1 MKKLFNILLSLTMI
15 SSFAPNWGGLINA
28 EESGTAAIQVGG
40 SVLGTNKNTGDA
52 ATVYFGGQTW
62 RVLDYNNTEN
72 KVIDM
77 GNTNNYMSLITSDIV
92 GTSSFN
98 KDKNAFNEAGG
109 TKEAYYSLIYR
120 LSDLDE
126 TIRGYQEIKDDQA
139 GLNFIEA
146 GVALERTFNDNSIV
160 GPAITSQNDKND
172 KYYYWAFSTAE
183 AQKIN
188 KNLLNVNNHS
198 FWLRTPICSL
208 TYYDNA
214 EKKGYYP
221 TEAADETNNPYKL
234 ARVFG
239 DSVITSSTNTKYGG
253 YYPYGTAGNTEYD
266 TDGVRF
272 GTVID
277 TDKILLATSVDAKNT
292 GDLGTFTKIGK
303 NTTNEWKLTVKNT
316 TSYSD
321 IQNFTA
327 SIEGSSTV
335 KAGEDLSISYDHTT
349 YANDQFVSAIITDE
363 DGNAL
368 YYGHVANPKNN
379 GEDKGTSSITI
390 PSELAAG
397 NYNVL
402 VFSET
407 IKEGTTTDY
416 SSSIVT
422 LNITVEEVTPT
433 PTPTSTPTST
443 PEVKKSTTKT
453 TSGWDD
459 GGPFTTDTCG
469 NVFDRWGNKIYEA
482 NGCNVGGYNL
492 VRTSVE
498 D

>member
-15 SSFAPNWGGLINA
+15 SSFVPNWGGLINA
-28 EESGTAAIQVGG
+28 EESGTASIQVGG
-40 SVLGTNKNTGDA
+40 SVLGTNKNSGDA

-98 KDKNAFNEAGG
+98 KDWNAFNEESGTGG

-120 LSDLDE
+120 LSDLDK

-160 GPAITSQNDKND
+160 GPAITSQNDKD
-172 KYYYWAFSTAE
+172 EKYYYWAFSTAE

-188 KNLLNVNNHS
+188 KSLLNVNNHS
-198 FWLRTPICSL
+198 FWLRTPICNL
-208 TYYDNA
+208 TYYDNT

-221 TEAADETNNPYKL
+221 TAAADETNNPYKL

-253 YYPYGTAGNTEYD
+253 YYPYGSEGKTEYD
-266 TDGVRF
+266 TDNVRF

-316 TSYSD
+316 NSNSD

-327 SIEGSSTV
+327 SLASSSTV

-349 YANDQFVSAIITDE
+349 YANDQYVSAIITDE

-368 YYGHVANPKNN
+368 YYGHVANPKNY
-379 GEDKGTSSITI
+379 GEDKGTSNITI

-397 NYNVL
+397 KYNVL

-407 IKEGTTTDY
+407 KKDGTTTDY
-416 SSSIVT
+416 ASSIVT
-422 LNITVEEVTPT
+422 LNITVESVTPT
-433 PTPTSTPTST
+433 PTPTPTPTATSET
-443 PEVKKSTTKT
+443 KKKSTG
-453 TSGWDD
+453 GWDD

>member
-1 MKKLFNILLSLTMI
+1 MKKLFNLLLSLTMI
-15 SSFAPNWGGLINA
+15 SSLAPNWGGLINA

-40 SVLGTNKNTGDA
+40 SVLATNKNTGDA

-92 GTSSFN
+92 GTSTFR
-98 KDKNAFNEAGG
+98 KDWNAFDETTSSGA
-109 TKEAYYSLIYR
+109 KEAFYSLIYR
-120 LSDLDE
+120 LSDLDN
-126 TIRGYQEIKDDQA
+126 TIRGYQVTKSGQA
-139 GLNFIEA
+139 GLNFIEE
-146 GVALERTFNDNSIV
+146 GVAIERTFSDNSIA
-160 GPAITSQNDKND
+160 GPEITSQSKDND

-183 AQKIN
+183 AEKIS
-188 KNLLNVNNHS
+188 KNLLNVDGHS
-198 FWLRTPICSL
+198 FWLRTPTCSL
-208 TYYDNA
+208 TYYDDSL
-214 EKKGYYP
+214 KKGYYP
-221 TEAADETNNPYKL
+221 TEAASNTNPYKL

-239 DSVITSSTNTKYGG
+239 ENIYTEGVSDKTKFGG
-253 YYPYGTAGNTEYD
+253 YYPYGEGTEYD

-277 TDKILLATSVDAKNT
+277 TDKILLATSVDGKNT
-292 GDLGTFTKIGK
+292 GDLGTFTKIGT

-316 TSYSD
+316 NTTSD

-327 SIEGSSTV
+327 SIDGSSTV

-349 YANDQFVSAIITDE
+349 YANDQYVSAIITDE
-363 DGNAL
+363 NGNAL
-368 YYGHVANPKNN
+368 YYGNVANPRNN

-397 NYNVL
+397 KYNVL

-407 IKEGTTTDY
+407 KKEGTTTDY
-416 SSSIVT
+416 ASSIVT
-422 LNITVEEVTPT
+422 LNITVENVAPTPT
-433 PTPTSTPTST
+433 PTPTATSET
-443 PEVKKSTTKT
+443 KKS
-453 TSGWDD
+453 SGGWDD

-482 NGCNVGGYNL
+482 KGCNVGGYNL
-492 VRTSVE
+492 VRTSAE